1 MRIVITKN
9 GRILI
14 QEINPE
20 IKFKSL
26 ITKHKSLN
34 KSKYKNLT
42 FSENKKNAIG
52 NSTKNIF
59 SPKKKVKNLEIDD
72 VFSEINSSGNK
83 SKSLCKFL
91 KIDPNKHL
99 NMPQSIAERYF
110 STQYDSNNIANDDKN
125 ILPDVLISINKSI
138 EKDASKMGMSYLYNN
153 ISSLQSM
160 KENSNDKMLLSNL
173 DNDGSGRNT
182 SRYNLP
188 KILPAYPLKY
198 IISPNSIRNLKKQA
212 IQMEK
217 DSTEDKRLTEDNFRS
232 RIKKDIKTTLTQS
245 LKNEIKTENTNLIT
259 YLNKDEDI
267 KPPFLERLSGFD
279 ENKISRLNKISQ
291 KTMFIKGQEKIIK
304 ERIKDKI
311 RAQFRNAGEKY
322 REGLENIKDKLI
334 KSEKIFLSEE
344 KKKIDKKD
352 RYMSQYNEAERNWLK
367 SGVLRFYHKNKPP
380 INSATGL
387 IIDK

>member
-42 FSENKKNAIG
+42 FTENKKNAIG

-160 KENSNDKMLLSNL
+160 KENSNDKMILSNL

-232 RIKKDIKTTLTQS
+232 RVKKDIKTTLTQS

-267 KPPFLERLSGFD
+267 KPPFLEILSGFD

>member
-42 FSENKKNAIG
+42 FTGNKKNAIG

-160 KENSNDKMLLSNL
+160 KENSNDKMILSNL

-232 RIKKDIKTTLTQS
+232 RVKKDIKTTLTLS

>member
-42 FSENKKNAIG
+42 FTENKKNAIG
-52 NSTKNIF
+52 NYTKNIF

-160 KENSNDKMLLSNL
+160 KENSNDKMILSNL

-232 RIKKDIKTTLTQS
+232 RVKKDIKTTLTQS

-322 REGLENIKDKLI
+322 KEGLENMKDKLI

>member
-232 RIKKDIKTTLTQS
+232 RVKKDIKTTLTQS